1 MCKRKNGI
9 FPCGLWAFSSRL
21 TYYILVVYGKHTKLI
36 AEAGPVSHMAFNY
49 FCAKL
54 ITETHIYWS
63 VELFWVLVF
72 FPLLPRLLLIGFI
85 WLTFQAK
92 KAGSQL
98 KSRIVAEK
106 PVAECAQL
114 IEQLEGQISIIIR
127 EERLV
132 SCCYALNF
140 CKFHP

>member
-1 MCKRKNGI
+1 M
-9 FPCGLWAFSSRL
+9 
-21 TYYILVVYGKHTKLI
+21 
-36 AEAGPVSHMAFNY
+36 
-49 FCAKL
+49 
-54 ITETHIYWS
+54 WS
-63 VELFWVLVF
+63 FRHWVCS
-72 FPLLPRLLLIGFI
+72 RLLLIGFI

-114 IEQLEGQISIIIR
+114 IEQLEDQISIIIR

-132 SCCYALNF
+132 SCFYALNF
-140 CKFHP
+140 VTSMHNVDIYALTF